1 MSFSFDI
8 QESKLIKDLWI
19 IKVDKGVDFR
29 GDIWTSFH
37 KDYLEKLLP
46 SGLYFKHD
54 KFSTSKKDVL
64 RGIHGDDKSYKLV
77 TCVYGEILQVVV
89 DCRKESKSYLK
100 HQKFII
106 NEDNQILLLLTPRM
120 GNAHLVKSHK
130 AVYHY
135 KYAYEGEYADV
146 NEQFT
151 FAYNDERIG
160 IDWEIQKPLIS
171 QRDLLA
177 TEQDHTKGH

>member
-8 QESKLIKDLWI
+8 QESKIIKDLWI
-19 IKVDKGVDFR
+19 IKPEMGKDSR
-29 GDIWTSFH
+29 GNIWTSFH
-37 KDYLEKLLP
+37 KDYIEKLLP
-46 SGLYFKHD
+46 PTLFFKHD
-54 KFSTSKKDVL
+54 KFSTSVQNVL

-89 DCRKESKSYLK
+89 DCRKESPSYLK
-100 HQKFII
+100 YEKFLI

-135 KYAYEGEYADV
+135 KYAYDGEYADI

-151 FAYNDERIG
+151 FAYNDDRIG
-160 IDWEIQKPLIS
+160 IDWGIKDPIIS
-171 QRDLLA
+171 ERDLAA
-177 TEQDHTKGH
+177 TKEDHTKGH